1 MGFNMEPGAE
11 WLAVPPNSDLF
22 SVEPASSA
30 ADEPVPRRREGA
42 SAPRPTAARL
52 VVAGVVGLFVA
63 WLFGMPLLPNSS
75 TALVGVA
82 LPVGTLFASGL
93 VGLQALRAR
102 RTFQQLLRPP
112 VAALF
117 FAFGFPLLLAPF
129 PPDVRYVFYLV
140 MIGATVALYEW
151 SMPD

>member
-1 MGFNMEPGAE
+1 MK
-11 WLAVPPNSDLF
+11 
-22 SVEPASSA
+22 
-30 ADEPVPRRREGA
+30 
-42 SAPRPTAARL
+42 
-52 VVAGVVGLFVA
+52 
-63 WLFGMPLLPNSS
+63 LPNSS

-93 VGLQALRAR
+93 VGLQALRAH
-102 RTFQQLLRPP
+102 RTLQQLLRPP
-112 VAALF
+112 VTALF

-151 SMPD
+151 NMPD